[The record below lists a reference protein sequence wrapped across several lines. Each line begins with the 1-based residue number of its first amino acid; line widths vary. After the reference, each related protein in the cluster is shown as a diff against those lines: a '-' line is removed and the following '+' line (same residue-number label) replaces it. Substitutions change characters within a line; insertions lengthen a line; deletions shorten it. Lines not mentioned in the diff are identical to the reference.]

1 MADRCI
7 AWERPYASTG
17 QGQPYRAG
25 RVDEYEY
32 ADSGAGATGHPM
44 RDHSGGLAYDPEKN
58 TPTGFDNAYT
68 AEVSERFIGAAAVR
82 HGHSVTH
89 EQMWYRTLWSEG
101 HPPIGGDRGAR
112 LVDDST
118 YCPPSIATDR
128 SCRRALDRDLAA
140 NPPRITLAR
149 LLDVDID
156 MEAAVQA
163 AMSRDDVKEAQA
175 APWLYE
181 TTRSSPPRQRWYDE
195 IAPTGPWECVE
206 YEDG

>member
-140 NPPRITLAR
+140 NPPRITLPG
-149 LLDVDID
+149 LLDVGFLHPKLRA
-156 MEAAVQA
+156 EA
-163 AMSRDDVKEAQA
+163 RE
-175 APWLYE
+175 P
-181 TTRSSPPRQRWYDE
+181 QRWFDK
-195 IAPTGPWECVE
+195 IAPTGPWKCTE